1 MAGPNR
7 IGRRVAIIA
16 GYRTPFCKSG
26 TEFGKLTS
34 LDLGKAVVQ
43 ELVTRTEID
52 PEEIDALVY
61 GNVVPTVAA
70 PNVAR
75 EIVLSTNLPKK
86 IHATTVMRACA
97 SATEATVDAANAIAL
112 GNSEV
117 AIVGGVECLSD
128 VPILFSRRF
137 SDALV
142 AASRA
147 KTLPDRLKAFARI
160 RPKDLL
166 PIPPSIA
173 ERFTGM
179 TMGQHAEAMAK
190 ENNISRHEQDQLAL
204 SSHQRAAAA
213 TLDGRLPAEIVP
225 VVLPREKRAVTKDNH
240 IRPDTTLDALA
251 KLKPAFDKRYGS
263 VTAGNACPVT
273 DGASAMLIMS
283 EEKARALGY
292 SPLGYI
298 RAYAYAAVDPSWQLL
313 IGPVF
318 AIDRALQ
325 RAGFPLKDMDL
336 IDLHEAFA
344 AQVLSVTKALGS
356 KKFAQERMGRGEAV
370 GEVDPE
376 KLNVVGGSIA
386 IGHPFGATACRQMIS
401 VLHELERRGKNLA
414 IVSQCAAGAMGAAI
428 ILERS

>member
-1 MAGPNR
+1 MAGPTR
-7 IGRRVAIIA
+7 IGRRVAIVA
-16 GYRTPFCKSG
+16 GYRTPFCKAG
-26 TEFGKLTS
+26 TDFGKLTS

-52 PEEIDALVY
+52 PEEVDALVY
-61 GNVVPTVAA
+61 GNVVPMVAS

-86 IHATTVMRACA
+86 IHGTTVMRACA
-97 SATEATVDAANAIAL
+97 SSTEATVAAANAIAL

-128 VPILFSRRF
+128 VPILFSRKF

-147 KTLPDRLKAFARI
+147 RTLPARLKAFATI

-166 PIPPSIA
+166 PIPPAIA

-190 ENNISRHEQDQLAL
+190 ENDISRHEQDQLAL
-204 SSHQRAAAA
+204 RSHLRAAAA
-213 TLDGRLPAEIVP
+213 TEDGRLPAEIIP
-225 VVLPREKRAVTKDNH
+225 VHLPREKRAVTKDNH

-251 KLKPAFDKRYGS
+251 KLRPAFDKRYGS
-263 VTAGNACPVT
+263 VTAGNACPLT

-283 EEKARALGY
+283 EEKAKALGY
-292 SPLGYI
+292 TPLGYI
-298 RAYAYAAVDPSWQLL
+298 RSYAYAAVDPTWQLL

-318 AIDRALQ
+318 AIDKALQ
-325 RAGFPLKDMDL
+325 RAGIPLKDMDL

-356 KKFAQERMGRGEAV
+356 KTFAAERLGRSEAV
-370 GEVDPE
+370 GEVDPD

-386 IGHPFGATACRQMIS
+386 VGHPFAATACRQMVS

-428 ILERS
+428 ILERN